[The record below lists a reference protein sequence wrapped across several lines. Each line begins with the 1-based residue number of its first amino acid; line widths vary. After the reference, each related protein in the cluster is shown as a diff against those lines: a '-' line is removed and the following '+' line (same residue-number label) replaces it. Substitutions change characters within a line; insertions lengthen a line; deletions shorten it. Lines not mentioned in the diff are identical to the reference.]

1 MKEGKLM
8 KKKAMV
14 IINPS
19 SGGEQAGEY
28 RKQIEAKLKTM
39 FEEVEVK
46 ETKKEGDAK
55 EFATLAADQAYD
67 AVFAMGGDGTVNE
80 AINGLAEKEHRPLFG
95 FVPLGTVN
103 DLGRALNFSMDA
115 KEAIEQLSLDRLKKL
130 DIGKVNDA
138 YFMNVIAVGTI
149 PEAIND
155 VDSEDKTKMGKLAY
169 FVSGVKY
176 LLQSDRYE
184 FNLVLDDEAEQ
195 IKSSLLL
202 IGLTN
207 SIGGF
212 ETLLPKADVDDGNLH
227 LMYLNDQSFL
237 DMVKS
242 VPELIKGVE
251 ISSENVTY
259 KTFKKGEI
267 ALLSDG
273 ELETNIDGDPGEN
286 LPIKVEVLENHL
298 TVFYGEEK

>member
-1 MKEGKLM
+1 
-8 KKKAMV
+8 
-14 IINPS
+14 
-19 SGGEQAGEY
+19 
-28 RKQIEAKLKTM
+28 
-39 FEEVEVK
+39 
-46 ETKKEGDAK
+46 
-55 EFATLAADQAYD
+55 D

-80 AINGLAEKEHRPLFG
+80 VINGLAEKEHRPLFG

-184 FNLVLDDEAEQ
+184 FDLVLDDEAEQ
-195 IKSSLLL
+195 VKSSLLL

-298 TVFYGEEK
+298 TVFYGEEKRSEE

>member
-1 MKEGKLM
+1 M

-46 ETKKEGDAK
+46 ETEKEGDAK
-55 EFATLAADQAYD
+55 VFASLAADQAYD

-80 AINGLAEKEHRPLFG
+80 VINGLAEKEHRPLFG

-184 FNLVLDDEAEQ
+184 FDLVLDDEAEQ
-195 IKSSLLL
+195 VKSSLLL

>member
-298 TVFYGEEK
+298 AGT